1 MSTTPTQTYSIQTC
15 TLQTY
20 SAPTRPSDR
29 KQAPDQKQAS
39 ASSTNPPVSFHA
51 KPSLRKGTNAIQ
63 KAHIRKVPIQKRPIQ
78 KRPIQNRVAVLLV
91 HIPIFS
97 IRGQA
102 RLAEDIGV
110 SRSTISRLVS
120 GRINPS
126 YRLARAVTDALE
138 RRLGRPLD
146 MRDIFSTDGT
156 YLTPSG
162 CGLCQ
167 CNGCLPEQAWG
178 EDGTLKP
185 EWRGARPGE
194 WSCARPANT
203 NFSATG
209 CTGEGK
215 EAQ

>member
-1 MSTTPTQTYSIQTC
+1 MSTTPTQTCSLQTC
-15 TLQTY
+15 
-20 SAPTRPSDR
+20 SVPTRPSDQ

-39 ASSTNPPVSFHA
+39 ASRTNPPVSFHA
-51 KPSLRKGTNAIQ
+51 KPPLRKLMTALQ
-63 KAHIRKVPIQKRPIQ
+63 KVPIQKM
-78 KRPIQNRVAVLLV
+78 PIQNRVAVLLV

-120 GRINPS
+120 GTINPS
-126 YRLARAVTDALE
+126 YRLARTVTDALE

-156 YLTPSG
+156 YLTSSG

-194 WSCARPANT
+194 WSCARPAST
-203 NFSATG
+203 NLSTDSNLSATG